1 MSEDCHDSNNRH
13 VHEWAPKRIGAV
25 KERLT
30 AEQINSLPEF
40 AREWIHDLARNA
52 DPAGTLAELR
62 LLQEAF
68 KAQEILIT
76 ELRGE
81 IEVPDEGGPF
91 LAQCGGYQS
100 FAKTGWASWLTGTQ
114 QNRNCQTRCGDE

>member
-1 MSEDCHDSNNRH
+1 M
-13 VHEWAPKRIGAV
+13 GAV

-81 IEVPDEGGPF
+81 IEVPDEGALSCSMRRVSVFCEDRMGFMVDWNPAESK
-91 LAQCGGYQS
+91 LSDA
-100 FAKTGWASWLTGTQ
+100 L
-114 QNRNCQTRCGDE
+114 RR

>member
-1 MSEDCHDSNNRH
+1 VFDSYDTSNQDGDDQMSEDCHDSNNRH
-13 VHEWAPKRIGAV
+13 VNDWAPKRMRAV

-30 AEQINSLPEF
+30 AEQINSLPDF
-40 AREWIHDLARNA
+40 AREWIHDLATNA

-62 LLQEAF
+62 LLQDAF

-81 IEVPDEGGPF
+81 IENLLKLVHVSVQVGVGP
-91 LAQCGGYQS
+91 LVAMRRMQE
-100 FAKTGWASWLTGTQ
+100 L
-114 QNRNCQTRCGDE
+114 

>member
-1 MSEDCHDSNNRH
+1 MLRIDRREDCHDSNNRH
-13 VHEWAPKRIGAV
+13 VHDWVPKRMG

-40 AREWIHDLARNA
+40 AREWIHDLASNA

-62 LLQEAF
+62 LLQESF

-81 IEVPDEGGPF
+81 IDNLLKLV
-91 LAQCGGYQS
+91 LVS
-100 FAKTGWASWLTGTQ
+100 V
-114 QNRNCQTRCGDE
+114 

>member
-13 VHEWAPKRIGAV
+13 VNDWTPKRSGAV

-40 AREWIHDLARNA
+40 AREWIHDLASDA

-62 LLQEAF
+62 LLQESF
-68 KAQEILIT
+68 EAQEILIT

-81 IEVPDEGGPF
+81 IENLLKWVQVS
-91 LAQCGGYQS
+91 A
-100 FAKTGWASWLTGTQ
+100 
-114 QNRNCQTRCGDE
+114 

>member
-1 MSEDCHDSNNRH
+1 M
-13 VHEWAPKRIGAV
+13 GAV

-81 IEVPDEGGPF
+81 IEVPDEGALP
-91 LAQCGGYQS
+91 
-100 FAKTGWASWLTGTQ
+100 WLNTAGIGLL
-114 QNRNCQTRCGDE
+114 RRPDGLHG